1 MAPKTF
7 IVTGASKGIGAAITQ
22 RLLSQSHNVV
32 LAARS
37 QELLE
42 AVKQSHPGQ
51 VEYVAGDM
59 TDPSV
64 IETRTILQSEAN
76 WQRFRLKSSRLRS
89 RRLAR

>member
-37 QELLE
+37 RDLLE
-42 AVKQSHPGQ
+42 KVKSSHPGQ
-51 VEYVAGDM
+51 VEFVAGDM
-59 TDPSV
+59 TDSKV
-64 IETRTILQSEAN
+64 S
-76 WQRFRLKSSRLRS
+76 LKRDV
-89 RRLAR
+89 